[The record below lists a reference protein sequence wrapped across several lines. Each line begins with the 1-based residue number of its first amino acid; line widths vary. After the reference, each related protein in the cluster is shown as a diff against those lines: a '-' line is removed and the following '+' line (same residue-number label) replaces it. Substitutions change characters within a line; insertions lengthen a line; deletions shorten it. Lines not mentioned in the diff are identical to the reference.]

1 MYIDNRKFIT
11 MLIGLAAAIITAV
24 IVLKVVPR
32 DKMPSP
38 DTISTN
44 IDRRHPKTAADS
56 TATLSEAELLIG
68 DIEHSIHAEDGWSGK
83 TYSMLLN
90 IKRLDSMRDKLT
102 PEQLELLES
111 YKQQYPDWEE
121 IDE

>member
-1 MYIDNRKFIT
+1 MYIDKRKLIT
-11 MLIGLAAAIITAV
+11 MLIGLAAAIIAAV
-24 IVLKVVPR
+24 IVLKVVPAE
-32 DKMPSP
+32 KVPSP
-38 DTISTN
+38 DTISTS
-44 IDRRHPKTAADS
+44 IDRHHPKTVADS

-68 DIEHSIHAEDGWSGK
+68 DIEHSIHSEDGWAGK

-90 IKRLDSMRDKLT
+90 IKRLDTMRDTLT